1 MKLTKTIIAGIYDE
15 AYAHSTSK
23 LATLSKAEFVNA
35 VYTKVDDQVNRLYTT
50 LLKKRY
56 PADMCIAGI
65 DHNAPDYAKQRLDS
79 RKSFA
84 ASDVI
89 WNYIDNDAVDVI
101 KYVLDNNIHM
111 DLDDWGDDQFG
122 VIVDYN
128 DKEYRVT
135 ARFSEEELEEAEKV
149 SDYGVLDWDDLSHYT
164 VKER

>member
-1 MKLTKTIIAGIYDE
+1 MKLTKNIIAGIYDE

-35 VYTKVDDQVNRLYTT
+35 VYGKVDDQVNRLYTT

-65 DHNAPDYAKQRLDS
+65 DHNAPDYAKQRIDA
-79 RKSFA
+79 RKSLA
-84 ASDVI
+84 ASDII

-101 KYVLDNNIHM
+101 NYVLDNNIHLS
-111 DLDDWGDDQFG
+111 LDDWGDDQFG
-122 VIVDYN
+122 AVVDYN
-128 DKEYRVT
+128 DKKYIVT
-135 ARFSEEELEEAEKV
+135 AHFSDAELEAHED
-149 SDYGVLDWDDLSHYT
+149 DYGELDWDDLSHYT